1 MDRVLKIINLLL
13 LIIVGIL
20 LLIGVMVL
28 IQGSKVD
35 LGKAADWWAAL
46 TAVGTV
52 ATFAVALLAYNKWI
66 ENKNRERAYE
76 IVDDLITVQYIKISD
91 IMNQL
96 HFKVVN
102 LFSKLNGVNHC
113 LKDEVLDDFIK
124 CFTDLNSELQ
134 TLAKNT
140 HYKFYVITKYGY
152 FPSVPYLGCHVNLMR
167 KIEMFDSCL
176 KTYYQNIDCI
186 RMNEIEFIRQK
197 HIEIMK
203 TTLPTVIDQYNKSI
217 EYITFILSYKQSI
230 FDYLTIVKP
239 NEETHP
245 IKITIW

>member
-102 LFSKLNGVNHC
+102 LSSKLN
-113 LKDEVLDDFIK
+113 
-124 CFTDLNSELQ
+124 
-134 TLAKNT
+134 
-140 HYKFYVITKYGY
+140 
-152 FPSVPYLGCHVNLMR
+152 
-167 KIEMFDSCL
+167 
-176 KTYYQNIDCI
+176 
-186 RMNEIEFIRQK
+186 
-197 HIEIMK
+197 
-203 TTLPTVIDQYNKSI
+203 
-217 EYITFILSYKQSI
+217 
-230 FDYLTIVKP
+230 
-239 NEETHP
+239 
-245 IKITIW
+245 